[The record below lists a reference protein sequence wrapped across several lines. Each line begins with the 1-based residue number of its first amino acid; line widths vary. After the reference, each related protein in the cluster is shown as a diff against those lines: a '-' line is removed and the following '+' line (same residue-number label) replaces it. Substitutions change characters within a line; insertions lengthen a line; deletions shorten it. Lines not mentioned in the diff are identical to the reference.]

1 MTWSRFGAQRK
12 YLTTLHFCL
21 GFGGFCLLLTLVV
34 GKAKAR
40 AAVGGGVLLT
50 VAYFHHPHLLA
61 RGSLEVE
68 ELRGPPFSSCQ
79 QIWRLEL
86 EVWAQWASNARA
98 VAMLSGC
105 ATTTSCTHL
114 WCSLGWRNCSCALEE
129 KDPISILLRSSRL
142 VLVC

>member
-21 GFGGFCLLLTLVV
+21 GFGGFCSLLTLVV

-86 EVWAQWASNARA
+86 EVWVQWASNARA

-114 WCSLGWRNCSCALEE
+114 WCSLG
-129 KDPISILLRSSRL
+129 
-142 VLVC
+142 